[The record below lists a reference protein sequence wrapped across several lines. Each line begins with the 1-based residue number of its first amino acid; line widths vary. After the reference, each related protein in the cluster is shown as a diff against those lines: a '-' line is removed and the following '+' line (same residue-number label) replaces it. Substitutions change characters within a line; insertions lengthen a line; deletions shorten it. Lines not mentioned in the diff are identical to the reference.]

1 MVRLSLTLQITSG
14 GVPPPPP
21 PPPTSSMQIFHV
33 YDKQVLQ
40 RDLDAIANAK
50 QYVKITTYLLELSN
64 DPAKGAA
71 YQLGQALLQAQRNG
85 AVIQIVFSND
95 ALTSSPRPWHSYT
108 VDYLKNVLKL
118 QDLTSASSSVRS
130 SPTSL

>member
-1 MVRLSLTLQITSG
+1 MGARKNMVRLSLTLQITSG
-14 GVPPPPP
+14 GVPPPPPPP

-85 AVIQIVFSND
+85 AVIQIV
-95 ALTSSPRPWHSYT
+95 
-108 VDYLKNVLKL
+108 
-118 QDLTSASSSVRS
+118 
-130 SPTSL
+130 